1 MSNNIGEFAPDFT
14 LPDHHGGTWSLS
26 AQRGH
31 DVIVIFHRHL
41 M

>member
-1 MSNNIGEFAPDFT
+1 MVPRVGESAPNFVLT
-14 LPDHHGGTWSLS
+14 DHTGRRWDLA